1 MRKIIFGLLILCL
14 SSISSFAQLTF
25 RVISIPANTPPG
37 SDIFIAGNFNNWQ
50 PGSPEGLLQQDSI
63 GNYFIELNPASGT
76 LQFKFTRGAWSSV
89 EATAQGGFRPNR
101 TLTYNGQDTIV
112 DIQIAGWEDIGG
124 SQGSTASPN
133 VSILDAQFFMPQL
146 NRSRRIWLYLP
157 PDYHSTEKRYPV
169 LYMQDGQNLFDI
181 RTSFAGEWKVDEHL
195 DSLFLLGD
203 PGCIVVGID
212 NGGANRINEY
222 SPWVHPQHGGGQ
234 GDEYMEFIIETLKPH
249 IDENYRTLTD
259 APNTGIMGSSMGG
272 LISFYGGITRQDV
285 FGKIGAFSNSF
296 WFSSASFSLPGE
308 WEYQDGTK
316 IYMIAGGM
324 EGSGQGQVRD
334 MERMQDSLF
343 QNDYPDSQVIAL
355 VDPNGTHSESYWAR
369 SFTAA
374 YQWLFSNTTSTQEIS
389 LATEGIIPIYRVAD
403 KSVSWTNEKNILLKY
418 QLSDSQGKVILQGNS
433 REVDGQVYLN
443 ELAGG
448 VYFFT
453 LFSGSFRETIKV
465 LVY

>member
-25 RVISIPANTPPG
+25 RVISIPANTPPD
-37 SDIFIAGNFNNWQ
+37 SDIFVAGNFNNWQ
-50 PGSPEGLLQQDSI
+50 PGSAEGMLQPDSS
-63 GNYFIELNPASGT
+63 GNYFIELDPAPGA
-76 LQFKFTRGAWSSV
+76 LQFKFTRGEWSSV

-101 TLTYNGQDTIV
+101 TLTYDGQDTIV
-112 DIQIAGWEDIGG
+112 DIQIAGWEDLGG

-157 PDYHSTEKRYPV
+157 PDYDTTEKRYPV
-169 LYMQDGQNLFDI
+169 LYMQDGQNLFDV

-234 GDEYMEFIIETLKPH
+234 GDDYMDFIIETLKPH

-259 APNTGIMGSSMGG
+259 AANTGIIGSSMGG

-296 WFSSASFSLPGE
+296 WFSSASFSLPAE

-316 IYMIAGGM
+316 IYMIAGAM

-334 MERMQDSLF
+334 MERMHDSLN
-343 QNDYPDSQVIAL
+343 QNNYPESQVIAL
-355 VDPNGTHSESYWAR
+355 ADPTGTHSESYWAR

-374 YQWLFSNTTSTQEIS
+374 YQWLFSSTTSTQFIS
-389 LATEGIIPIYRVAD
+389 LADEGIIPTYRLAD
-403 KSVSWTNEKNILLKY
+403 RSVNWTNEKNIPLNY
-418 QLSDSQGKVILQGNS
+418 QLSDTQGKVILQGSS
-433 REVDGQVYLN
+433 REGAGQVLLN
-443 ELAGG
+443 EIVGG

-453 LFSGSFRETIKV
+453 VYTSNSRETIKV

>member
-1 MRKIIFGLLILCL
+1 MRKIIFGLIILILG
-14 SSISSFAQLTF
+14 SITTFAQLTF
-25 RVISIPANTPPG
+25 RVISIPANTPPDA
-37 SDIFIAGNFNNWQ
+37 DIFVAGSFNNWQ
-50 PGSPEGLLQQDSI
+50 PGSAEGLLQQDSSGI
-63 GNYFIELNPASGT
+63 YFIEFNPTPGV
-76 LQFKFTRGAWSSV
+76 LEFKFTRGAWSSV
-89 EATAQGGFRPNR
+89 EANAQGGFRPNR
-101 TLTYNGQDTIV
+101 TFVYNGQDTIL
-112 DIQIAGWEDIGG
+112 DIQIAGWEDLGG

-157 PDYHSTEKRYPV
+157 PDYNSAGKRYPV
-169 LYMQDGQNLFDI
+169 LYMQDGQNLFDV

-222 SPWVHPQHGGGQ
+222 SPWIHPQHGGGQ
-234 GDEYMEFIIETLKPH
+234 GDDYIEFIIETLKPYV
-249 IDENYRTLTD
+249 DEHYRTLTD
-259 APNTGIMGSSMGG
+259 PANTGIMGSSMGG

-308 WEYQDGTK
+308 WEFQDDTK

-334 MERMQDSLF
+334 MQRMQDSLI
-343 QNDYPDSQVIAL
+343 QNDYPETEVIAL

-374 YQWLFSNTTSTQEIS
+374 YQWLFSSTTSTQDFS
-389 LATEGIIPIYRVAD
+389 LADEGIIPVYNNGN
-403 KSVSWTNEKNILLKY
+403 KSVNWTNEKNIPVKY
-418 QLSDSQGKVILQGNS
+418 QLSDSQGKVILRGS
-433 REVDGQVYLN
+433 SGEGEGQVYLN
-443 ELAGG
+443 EIVGG

-453 LFSGSFRETIKV
+453 IYSASGRMSIKIM
-465 LVY
+465 VY